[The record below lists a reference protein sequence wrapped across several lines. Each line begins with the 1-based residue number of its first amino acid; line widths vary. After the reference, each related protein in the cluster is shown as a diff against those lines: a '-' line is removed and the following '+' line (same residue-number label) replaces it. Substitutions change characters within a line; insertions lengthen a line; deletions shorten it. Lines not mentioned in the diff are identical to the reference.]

1 MSAWITILY
10 YTMLETMLHPITFSI
25 PEGKIAK
32 EYRPKTKILSSLI
45 PGQTSTYIYRTE
57 TAYYEEYGHS
67 YFAMTTKKGG
77 WDCLRHY
84 EILANGAIPYFSNIE
99 VCPPNT
105 MTHLPKELLV
115 EGNALY
121 ERFRTKSIEQLTEE
135 DIRNYEILRS
145 KFMAHLHAHLT
156 TRKMAEYVLE
166 KAGKKDVTRVL
177 FLSERT
183 DPDYLR
189 CLTLHG
195 FKTLLGA
202 GCHDYPKIPH
212 IYKDAG
218 IAYDQLYGRGMTYT
232 NLLDAE
238 LHTSAMDAQVEEN
251 IRRHVYDVV
260 IYGSY
265 HRGMPYYNL
274 VQSVYAPQD
283 IVLLCGEDLH
293 RCNYM
298 DFIRKGHHVFVR
310 EL

>member
-1 MSAWITILY
+1 
-10 YTMLETMLHPITFSI
+10 MLHPVTFCI
-25 PEGKIAK
+25 PEEKITS
-32 EYRPKTKILSSLI
+32 ECRPKTKILSSLI
-45 PGQTSTYIYRTE
+45 PGQISTYIYRTE
-57 TAYYEEYGHS
+57 REYYEEYGQS

-84 EILANGAIPYFSNIE
+84 EILANGAVPYFPNIE
-99 VCPPNT
+99 ACPPNT

-115 EGNALY
+115 EGTALY
-121 ERFRTKSIEQLTEE
+121 DRFRTKSTDQLTEE
-135 DIRNYEILRS
+135 DIRDYETLRS
-145 KFMAHLHAHLT
+145 KLMEHLHAHLT
-156 TRKMAEYVLE
+156 TQKMAEYILD
-166 KAGKKDVTRVL
+166 KADKKGATRVL
-177 FLSERT
+177 FLSQRT

-195 FKTLLGA
+195 FKTLLGT

-212 IYKDAG
+212 IYKNAG
-218 IAYDQLYGRGMTYT
+218 IAYERLYGRGMTYT
-232 NLLDAE
+232 NLVEQA
-238 LHTSAMDAQVEEN
+238 LHDSTMDARIEEN
-251 IRRHVYDVV
+251 IRAHVYDVV

-265 HRGMPYYNL
+265 HRGMPYYDL

-298 DFIRKGHHVFVR
+298 DFVSKGHHVFVR